1 MGRTGRGLG
10 RRPTTRREGSR
21 PRKPKMQL
29 DGGGCVCVPLSVNT
43 WRLGAVSLRRVP
55 RLLLSCLR
63 EEEVLLRD
71 STPRPSLIATQDF

>member
-29 DGGGCVCVPLSVNT
+29 DGGGLCVCPTVSQYMET
-43 WRLGAVSLRRVP
+43 RGRL
-55 RLLLSCLR
+55 
-63 EEEVLLRD
+63 
-71 STPRPSLIATQDF
+71 ATESATVAAFMPEGGGGVAP